1 MNVDQSMENVNYREY
16 LVTLSHFICKIS
28 MTLWYVLAAFYKV
41 AAFAFLISGNEYAA
55 EITSI
60 CIKNNHLSQNR
71 TSA

>member
-1 MNVDQSMENVNYREY
+1 MLTSPCRTLIIANN

-60 CIKNNHLSQNR
+60 CI
-71 TSA
+71 

>member
-1 MNVDQSMENVNYREY
+1 MLTSPWRTLIIANN

-28 MTLWYVLAAFYKV
+28 MTLWYVLAAFYKI

-60 CIKNNHLSQNR
+60 CI
-71 TSA
+71 